1 MKKRKVVSLALVGA
15 MALSTACNATTEE
28 TTKGTTIPSVIET
41 SATETEEDLPY
52 EYGLGTTFHAD
63 EPVTYTMY
71 FSDAS
76 WYPMID
82 TWESEGVFAKIE
94 ELTNVN
100 LELIPYDSSDYNNNI
115 GLDINAGDAAYII
128 PKVYDDQPYIDG
140 GAILPVSNYVQ
151 YMPNYIDFYNTYD
164 MSADLKTITRSDG
177 CYYRL
182 PGMLEQPLQDYT
194 FMIRSDIFEAAGVDV
209 ASMEEDWTWDDL
221 LESLITVKE
230 YMVEEGMCSEDDYI
244 WSDLWCGNESGQG
257 SGGNLLKLMGAS
269 FDVNAGWAVGD
280 GMRYDQ
286 ESDSWYF
293 SPTDEAYKDFL
304 ECAQSFVNAGILD
317 PETFTQDDATATAQF
332 YNGQTVIM
340 SVNRGQYSN
349 YLTNL
354 DATLGAGNY
363 ETYLCV
369 IPQGNNNYMPENN
382 RLENGVMISQNALDD
397 LGEDGLIEMLRFVDW
412 LWYSPEAYSLIK
424 WGVEGETYEVNDDGS
439 KSLLDG
445 FCCSGLGITGDE
457 DDVDIRLQ
465 WGYAGGNF
473 FYGHTVEEMTDN
485 FIPAIQD
492 FTNRELE
499 YRDVRP
505 IAPGV
510 APTSDQNEQ
519 INLIKTPLIDNVNTW
534 TLMFIT
540 GQADIEEQWD
550 EYVASCEGLN
560 SQGLTDL
567 YNEVY
572 QASK

>member
-354 DATLGAGNY
+354 DSTLGAGNY

>member
-151 YMPNYIDFYNTYD
+151 YMPNYIDFYNKYD

>member
-41 SATETEEDLPY
+41 SATETEE
-52 EYGLGTTFHAD
+52 GLGTTFHAD

-151 YMPNYIDFYNTYD
+151 YMPNYIDFYNKYD